1 MRAAEETTSSN
12 VFPFKIVHISK
23 KRRTWLFS
31 ASSEDERKV
40 TGRGAERKAARW
52 GDSARWLGAE
62 GRAQGDPR
70 RGASARG
77 PGAGGAGPTCL
88 VGGGLAAP
96 HPGPGGMCWGTGR
109 CRPQGPV
116 LMSRPGTGATHSE
129 YDVLGGTMNG
139 PGGGHWGSSPLT
151 SGVTVDQL
159 GQ

>member
-23 KRRTWLFS
+23 KHRTWLFS

-62 GRAQGDPR
+62 GRARGDPR

-96 HPGPGGMCWGTGR
+96 I
-109 CRPQGPV
+109 Q
-116 LMSRPGTGATHSE
+116 A
-129 YDVLGGTMNG
+129 LGGCAG
-139 PGGGHWGSSPLT
+139 VQAGAALRALSSCPDLVLVPHT
-151 SGVTVDQL
+151 QSMMS
-159 GQ
+159 